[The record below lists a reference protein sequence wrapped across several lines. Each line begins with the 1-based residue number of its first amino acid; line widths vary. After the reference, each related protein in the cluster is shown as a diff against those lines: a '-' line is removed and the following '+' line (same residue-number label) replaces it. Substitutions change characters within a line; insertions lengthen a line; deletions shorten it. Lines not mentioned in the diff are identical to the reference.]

1 MSAPVL
7 SFVACAG
14 WSRCLL
20 APQVGLVIATTFW
33 AGNFVI
39 GRALR
44 GEIEPLALNFWRW
57 TIAAIVLAPFAWSAF
72 RVQWPVLRSHWKY
85 VTVLGITGFAVPHTC
100 SYAALQTTS
109 PVNAL
114 LLLNLMP
121 VYVAVVAWRVFAQ
134 PMQRVQWIGILVAL
148 LGAASILVRWDWDA
162 VVNLHFNRGDLWML
176 PAVACAGTHTLL
188 LKKTPPG
195 VTQGPL
201 LFSSVVAAVLL
212 MVPVVAW
219 TGVGR
224 LAAVADVWQGTLYV
238 GTCASAAAFFLWN
251 RGVVFVGPQ
260 RAAPFMY
267 MMPVY
272 ASLLS
277 AVFLNESVQRYQVAG
292 GAIVVA
298 GLYLARKTRERVPW
312 S

>member
-1 MSAPVL
+1 MSAASL
-7 SFVACAG
+7 SFAARPR
-14 WSRCLL
+14 WTRFLL
-20 APQVGLVIATTFW
+20 HPQVGLIVATVFW
-33 AGNFVI
+33 SGNFVI

-57 TIAAIVLAPFAWSAF
+57 TIAAIVLAPFVWSAL
-72 RVQWPVLRSHWKY
+72 RVQWPVLRTHWTY
-85 VTVLGITGFAVPHTC
+85 VTVLGITGFVVPHTC

-134 PMQRVQWIGILVAL
+134 PMQRIQWVGIVVAL
-148 LGAASILVRWDWDA
+148 LGAASILMRWDWGA
-162 VVNLHFNRGDLWML
+162 VINLHFNRGDLWML
-176 PAVACAGTHTLL
+176 PAVICAGTHTLL

-212 MVPVVAW
+212 MVPVVVW

-224 LAAVADVWQGTLYV
+224 LAAVADVWQEALYV

-277 AVFLNESVQRYQVAG
+277 AVFLGENVQRYQLAG

-298 GLYLARKTRERVPW
+298 GLYLARRTRDRV
-312 S
+312 